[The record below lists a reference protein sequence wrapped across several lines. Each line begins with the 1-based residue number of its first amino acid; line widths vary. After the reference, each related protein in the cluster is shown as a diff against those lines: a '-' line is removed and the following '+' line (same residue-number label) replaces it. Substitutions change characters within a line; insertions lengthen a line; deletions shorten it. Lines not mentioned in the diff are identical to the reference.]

1 MNCGVVIRTECC
13 KSNCSKEQIDDDD
26 GETMYGSDKEDA
38 YEDEEIDKA
47 SVKTVVK
54 FPDEWRP

>member
-1 MNCGVVIRTECC
+1 MNCEVVIRTECC
-13 KSNCSKEQIDDDD
+13 KNHCSKEQTDDDD
-26 GETMYGSDKEDA
+26 VETMYGSDKEDA

>member
-13 KSNCSKEQIDDDD
+13 KSNCSKEQTDDDD
-26 GETMYGSDKEDA
+26 DVQMMDEYEEGSA
-38 YEDEEIDKA
+38 DEEELDKA